1 VSRLTGAG
9 IDGAREMVGYYFAD
23 AVSLRSGRW
32 KVIRPGYW
40 DLVDT
45 LYDLHADPSETTDLY
60 PTRPDMAVVLSA
72 RLKELAD
79 QMARAGKR
87 PKKGGG
93 PD

>member
-1 VSRLTGAG
+1 ML
-9 IDGAREMVGYYFAD
+9 GYYFEH

-32 KVIRPGYW
+32 KLLRPGYW

-45 LYDLHADPSETTDLY
+45 LYDLHDDPSETTDLY
-60 PTRPDMAVVLSA
+60 PTRPDMTATLSPRLALLTDQLA
-72 RLKELAD
+72 RS
-79 QMARAGKR
+79 GKR